1 MSPQKSKLVIR
12 KMRYFSEELKRK
24 IVNDLD
30 NGTTNIQE
38 VASLHE
44 VTRQTVYQW
53 IYRYSDKHTQGT
65 RMIVELESESKKN
78 IALLARVAELERAV
92 GQKQLERD
100 YLAKVLELAS
110 EHYGEDLKK
119 NFGTTP

>member
-78 IALLARVAELERAV
+78 VALLARVAELERAV

>member
-1 MSPQKSKLVIR
+1 
-12 KMRYFSEELKRK
+12 MRYFSEELKRK

-110 EHYGEDLKK
+110 DHYGEDLKK